1 MCCGC
6 SLKSQHHN
14 TSAKCQQC
22 TDYWRCSCGCWTNKA
37 SRAKCEE
44 CQVVNPFTS
53 APSSSMRGAPAHT
66 WSCCGT
72 SNKIDVEVCSSC
84 KELLPLSRNTWASR
98 KCMWHCEC
106 GTENNTFRDT
116 CQNCMCDSPFFQTHT
131 PRQASGSRPTD
142 TSPVKLVQPPVFEK
156 APHAPRPGDS
166 EAAIE
171 LASRLGALYTGQQK
185 PPESAFQKWITLPS
199 PWGLNK
205 SSEIQLVRVG
215 PGQGL
220 VFFPWGNHRN
230 LTHPD
235 WGEEYS
241 IRFRHHG
248 SAGQHDFILQPGDM
262 FIMCPMKYPWPVCVW
277 CCKFLFPVESHRS
290 STDHGPKTEKG
301 LRECNSQAALEA
313 KRKFYSPWV
322 IAKHAHG
329 VQF

>member
-1 MCCGC
+1 M
-6 SLKSQHHN
+6 
-14 TSAKCQQC
+14 
-22 TDYWRCSCGCWTNKA
+22 
-37 SRAKCEE
+37 
-44 CQVVNPFTS
+44 
-53 APSSSMRGAPAHT
+53 
-66 WSCCGT
+66 
-72 SNKIDVEVCSSC
+72 
-84 KELLPLSRNTWASR
+84 
-98 KCMWHCEC
+98 
-106 GTENNTFRDT
+106 
-116 CQNCMCDSPFFQTHT
+116 
-131 PRQASGSRPTD
+131 
-142 TSPVKLVQPPVFEK
+142 FEK

-230 LTHPD
+230 LTHPV

-262 FIMCPMKYPWPVCVW
+262 FITCPRKYPWPVCVW